1 MPWNARAEQLLASPG
16 ALCVIREIARGFV
29 SDHDNSLRASS
40 WFASTQ
46 RWLMSHIAMK
56 LHFIGSASAEGGL
69 TRHNFVQAVVG
80 HELASRNT
88 ARAVFAEAIKY
99 GFTRA
104 VVGSKRTS
112 PDDGMLPVELTEPTI
127 GLLADWYVLHLR
139 ALDALCSARRLD
151 RFPANPLAALAVMEP
166 LVCDGLLTSMDVRSP
181 GPVYSLFT
189 WMDQGGPLMDR
200 LMAGI
205 DCNTAIDGERSVT
218 DVTSM
223 SELARALALSR
234 SHVARK
240 LVDGE
245 SAGHVGWTGR
255 RGHSAM
261 WVSSGFR
268 KEYARA
274 QALKLAIIDSA
285 FASAFAS
292 EDSPLQPRFEHA
304 GPDHVSKMGGDRS
317 RHAQ

>member
-1 MPWNARAEQLLASPG
+1 MPWSARAEQLLANPD
-16 ALCVIREIARGFV
+16 ALCVVCEIARAFV
-29 SDHDNSLRASS
+29 SSHDNSLRASS

-56 LHFIGSASAEGGL
+56 LHFRGSASAKGGL

-80 HELASRNT
+80 HKLASRNT

-99 GFTRA
+99 GFA
-104 VVGSKRTS
+104 EPVLKGKQTS
-112 PDDGMLPVELTEPTI
+112 PDGGMLPIELTKAAI
-127 GLLADWYVLHLR
+127 GHLADWYFLHLR
-139 ALDALCSARRLD
+139 ALDALGGARRVD
-151 RFPANPLAALAVMEP
+151 RFSADLLAALAAMEP
-166 LVCDGLLTSMDVRSP
+166 LVCDELVACRDVRSP
-181 GPVYSLFT
+181 GPVYALFT

-205 DCNTAIDGERSVT
+205 DCNTAKDGEPAVT

-223 SELARALALSR
+223 SELARALGLSR
-234 SHVARK
+234 SHIARK
-240 LVDGE
+240 LVDSE
-245 SAGHVGWTGR
+245 RAGHVGWTGR

-268 KEYARA
+268 MEYARA
-274 QALKLAIIDSA
+274 QALKLAIIDAA

-292 EDSPLQPRFEHA
+292 ADRPPEQCLEQA
-304 GPDHVSKMGGDRS
+304 GPDRVSKMGGDRS
-317 RHAQ
+317 RRPQ